1 MNREIDSQIN
11 IGRTIESL
19 DEGLD
24 EFKSSSK
31 DQTTFEG
38 YVAKNVDKNSD
49 PVVPELE
56 ID

>member
-11 IGRTIESL
+11 IGRTMESL

-31 DQTTFEG
+31 DQTTFDG
-38 YVAKNVDKNSD
+38 YVAKNVDKNSE

-56 ID
+56 MD